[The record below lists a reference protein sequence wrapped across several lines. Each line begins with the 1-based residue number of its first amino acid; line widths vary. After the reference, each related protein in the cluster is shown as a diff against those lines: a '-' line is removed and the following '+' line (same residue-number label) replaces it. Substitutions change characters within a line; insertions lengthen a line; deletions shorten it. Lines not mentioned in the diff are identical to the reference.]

1 MKVTAGYFS
10 NPPAVS
16 NKKENQ
22 AKIPLLHKAAD
33 ICSISRET
41 LKPHPWQKCFPM
53 NLYPFTP
60 KMSLM
65 NVKGTAE

>member
-22 AKIPLLHKAAD
+22 AKILLLHKAAD
-33 ICSISRET
+33 IQYFQTNSGTTSLAEMFPYESI
-41 LKPHPWQKCFPM
+41 
-53 NLYPFTP
+53 PFHTE
-60 KMSLM
+60 
-65 NVKGTAE
+65 NEFDEC